1 MSADAAM
8 EALETACAAAGIDL
22 EKKYD
27 RKTRREN
34 YRAAIDSYELC
45 RLALPVI
52 FALKI
57 INDSK
62 LKYARCAIMLASEQ
76 TRYTGVR
83 ALCADAVRATCG
95 VKRASSIP
103 NNAKMAIT
111 ILKKLCIDT
120 EGNAREL
127 TAAEQAQVDGLE
139 SLRRD
144 DQARMDSTK
153 TRAPPL
159 ALFRERIEEMPLGDG
174 EDRSFVTLLRLRM
187 GGDEEAE
194 AVLKAMPYDELC
206 YHVML
211 VTRAYAVPARS
222 NMFLGVQWAYR
233 RENDDADNTFRLHP
247 SFGLS
252 IDLGQD
258 EGSVKNGFPLSI
270 STQTPAMRRL
280 ESHGLVDTKL
290 VYAAVVLLSA
300 RRDESTGLVFSL
312 DAAGTEPMP
321 VLRPGKFFH
330 DATGAYV
337 SVFRRS
343 FEQAA
348 QDLLRDPMSEFSDQD
363 DALVHKLCQHTARA
377 ANCDYRADGPEE
389 ELPPAAWQQERP
401 DPDPDPDP
409 SDEELPDPPDG
420 QDREPSPDG
429 QRQGREPSPDPG
441 GESDPEEYQEP
452 GPDDVLDRLM
462 EGIAC
467 RGASSDI
474 HVAQGAAA
482 LYSAK
487 RRRGDGP
494 DLDLARASILALER
508 HCAKRPCTAAR
519 GRGE

>member
-8 EALETACAAAGIDL
+8 RALETACAAAGIDL

-34 YRAAIDSYELC
+34 YSAAIDRYELC

-52 FALKI
+52 FTLKI
-57 INDSK
+57 ANDSR

-76 TRYTGVR
+76 SQYTGVQ

-111 ILKKLCIDT
+111 ILKKLCVDA

-159 ALFRERIEEMPLGDG
+159 ALFRSRIEEMPLSDS
-174 EDRSFVTLLRLRM
+174 EHRSFVSLLRLHM
-187 GGDEEAE
+187 GGDEEAG
-194 AVLKAMPYDELC
+194 AALKSIPYDELC
-206 YHVML
+206 DHVML

-222 NMFLGVQWAYR
+222 NMFLSVQWGYR
-233 RENDDADNTFRLHP
+233 RENDDADGTFRLHP
-247 SFGLS
+247 NYGLS
-252 IDLGQD
+252 IDLGRD

-270 STQTPAMRRL
+270 STHAPAMRRL
-280 ESHGLVDTKL
+280 ESHGLVDTNL
-290 VYAAVVLLSA
+290 VYAAVRLLSV
-300 RRDESTGLVFSL
+300 RRDSDEDTGFVFSL
-312 DAAGTEPMP
+312 DLAGTEPMP
-321 VLRPGKFFH
+321 VLRPGRFFH

-348 QDLLRDPMSEFSDQD
+348 QDLLRDSASDFSDQD

-401 DPDPDPDP
+401 DPEPDPDP
-409 SDEELPDPPDG
+409 SNEELPGPSDG
-420 QDREPSPDG
+420 HD
-429 QRQGREPSPDPG
+429 REPSPDPG

-452 GPDDVLDRLM
+452 GPDDALDRLM
-462 EGIAC
+462 EAIAC

-482 LYSAK
+482 LYSTK

-508 HCAKRPCTAAR
+508 HCAKRACTAR
-519 GRGE
+519 GHGE